1 MLGMGC
7 VDFATVAAGFLGGIL
22 MVPAPVTCD
31 GMPIG
36 DADGG
41 V

>member
-1 MLGMGC
+1 MGC
-7 VDFATVAAGFLGGIL
+7 VDFATVASGPFGSFL

-31 GMPIG
+31 GVPVGG
-36 DADGG
+36 DEDGG